1 MLVVLL
7 AFPLGIACAVYL
19 EEYAGNSRFARWT
32 RVNVRNLAGV
42 PSVVYGLLGLGIF
55 VKVLNGLGDPGA
67 DLQDSGFFLFRW
79 IGNVLDW
86 LSGNNGRNLI
96 AGGLVLSALVLPI
109 VIITT
114 MEALAGRAAGDPR
127 RGAGRRCDA
136 VGDDP
141 SSRPAGSEPGNPHRD
156 GAGAGPGRRRGGAD
170 PHRRRR
176 HGHVDH
182 RQPETSSSRCPVR
195 SRVCRR

>member
-1 MLVVLL
+1 M
-7 AFPLGIACAVYL
+7 YL

-55 VKVLNGLGDPGA
+55 VKVLNGLGEPGD

-86 LSGNNGRNLI
+86 LSGNNGRNI
-96 AGGLVLSALVLPI
+96 VAGGLVLSALVLPI

-114 MEALAGRAAGDPR
+114 MEALRAVPR
-127 RGAGRRCDA
+127 AIREGALGRRSDA

-141 SSRPAGSEPGNPHRD
+141 PSRAAGGQPGNPHRHR
-156 GAGAGPGRRRGGAD
+156 ARTGPSRRRGGAD
-170 PHRRRR
+170 PHHRRG

-182 RQPETSSSRCPVR
+182 GQPRASSSSCPDR
-195 SRVCRR
+195 SPDCRQ